1 MTLRKSI
8 HESTILKNMTKH
20 IAAKHSR
27 DAERTE
33 RPLRLVALAAFLIAA
48 LASTLAYAVAPPA
61 NTQIGNQA
69 SATYTDAS
77 NTQRTATSNVVVTVV
92 QQVASFTLTTD
103 GQGKPATAGGQV
115 VFPHTL
121 TNTGN
126 GTDTFTLNV
135 ANNTSGDNFDLTTLA
150 LYADANGDGIPDNNT
165 AITSTGALASG
176 ATFKFVASGIVPG
189 SATATQTAAIAVTA
203 IGTATITPAPT
214 QTNTDTTTVTANAV
228 INVTKSMS
236 AASGAAGS
244 GPYAVTLTYTN
255 TGNSTA
261 TNLTLTDALPAGL
274 TYVAASARWSVTG
287 TGTALTDANDGA
299 QGTVPNTITYD
310 FGATVAGRMTA
321 VVAQVVPGETR
332 TLTFQVNIAAA
343 QATGAINNT
352 GSFTYDPGTG
362 TPVGPFNTNTASFS
376 VTASAGV
383 TIAGATVPS
392 AAQGTTVSFS
402 NVVTNTG
409 NGTDSFDI
417 TVANTS
423 FPAGTTFQLFK
434 SDGVTPLVD
443 TNGNSTPDT
452 GPVAASGTYTVVV
465 KATLPPGSAGVNV
478 NYTAAVTAT
487 SKTNPATSASAN
499 DVLTTVTASTVDLT
513 NTRSIAGGAGAGDG
527 LGAGPEASAI
537 LTRTV
542 NPATTTTF
550 PLFVNNT
557 SAVADTYDL
566 AASTSATFASIS
578 LPAGW
583 SVVFTDSGGTTLTNT
598 GSITAGGSKAITAT
612 VTIPAGQ
619 TPGTTDIYFRAL
631 SPTTAASDRIHDV
644 VVVNAVR
651 SLTITPN
658 NSGQIV
664 AGGVAVFSHTIT
676 NNGNVLEGDTAGSSV
691 ALALGSSLAGWSAIA
706 YYDANGN
713 GVIDAGE
720 NVVNDLS
727 FISGGAAGL
736 APGETVRIL
745 VKVTAPASATVGAT
759 DSVTLTAT
767 TTNVTYTATVPAV
780 ASATDS
786 ASVVASDLQI
796 IKEQALDANNDGTP
810 DGAYG
815 IADIISGALPGKC
828 IRYRITVRNSG
839 SAPATSV
846 RVSDSTPAFTTYFAT
861 NPAAVTGGTTPGV
874 LSGPANGAAG
884 AFVFDVGTLNPAEQA
899 VITFGVKINQ

>member
-1 MTLRKSI
+1 MHLPSDNAPRPKSPGRI
-8 HESTILKNMTKH
+8 
-20 IAAKHSR
+20 
-27 DAERTE
+27 
-33 RPLRLVALAAFLIAA
+33 VALLAAIV
-48 LASTLAYAVAPPA
+48 STLAYAVAPPA

-69 SATYTDAS
+69 SATYTDAT

-103 GQGKPATAGGQV
+103 GQSKPASPGGQIT
-115 VFPHTL
+115 FPHTL

-126 GTDTFTLNV
+126 GTDTFNLSV
-135 ANNTSGDNFDLTTLA
+135 ANNSSGDNFDLTTLA
-150 LYADANGDGIPDNNT
+150 LYADANGDGIADNST
-165 AITSTGALASG
+165 ALTSTGALASG

-189 SATATQTAAIAVTA
+189 TATATQTAAITVTA
-203 IGTATITPAPT
+203 SGTATTTPAVA

-244 GPYAVTLTYTN
+244 GPYTVTLTYTN

-261 TNLTLTDALPAGL
+261 TALTLTDALPAGL
-274 TYVAASARWSVTG
+274 TYVAASARWSITG
-287 TGTALTDANDGA
+287 GSTVLTDANDGA
-299 QGTVPNTITYD
+299 QGTAPNTITYD
-310 FGATVAGRMTA
+310 FGATVAGRVTA

-332 TLTFQVNIAAA
+332 TLTFQVNIAAGA
-343 QATGAINNT
+343 ATGAINNT

-362 TPVGPFNTNTASFS
+362 TAVGPYNTNTASFS

-383 TIAGATVPS
+383 TISGATAPS
-392 AAQGTTVSFS
+392 AVQGGTVSFN

-443 TNGNSTPDT
+443 TNGTSTPDT
-452 GPVAASGTYTVVV
+452 GAIVAGGTYTVVV

-478 NYTAAVTAT
+478 NYTAAITAM
-487 SKTNPATSASAN
+487 SKTAPATSASAN
-499 DVLTTVTASTVDLT
+499 DVLTTVTTSTVDLT
-513 NTRSIAGGAGAGDG
+513 HTRSIAGGAGAADG
-527 LGAGPEASAI
+527 LGAGAEASAI

-557 SAVADTYDL
+557 SGAADTYDL
-566 AASTSATFASIS
+566 AASTSATFATLS

-583 SVVFTDSGGTTLTNT
+583 SVVFTDSSGTTITNT
-598 GSITAGGSKAITAT
+598 GSIAAGGNKAVTAT

-619 TPGTTDIYFRAL
+619 TPGTTELYFRAL
-631 SPTTAASDRIHDV
+631 SPTTAASDRIHDAV
-644 VVVNAVR
+644 TVSAVR
-651 SLTITPN
+651 NLTVTPN
-658 NSGQIV
+658 NSAQIV
-664 AGGVAVFSHTIT
+664 AGGTAVFSHTIT
-676 NNGNVLEGDTAGSSV
+676 NNGNVLEGDSV
-691 ALALGSSLAGWSAIA
+691 ASSTALTIGHSLAGWSAVA
-706 YYDANGN
+706 YYDANNN
-713 GVIDAGE
+713 GVIDTGE
-720 NVVNDLS
+720 NVVTDLS
-727 FISGGAAGL
+727 FSSGGAAGL
-736 APGETVRIL
+736 APGESVRIL
-745 VKVTAPASATVGAT
+745 VKVTAPASTTVGAN

-767 TTNVTYTATVPAV
+767 TTNGTYTTTVPA
-780 ASATDS
+780 AATATDS
-786 ASVVASDLQI
+786 ASVVASDLTITKQ
-796 IKEQALDANNDGTP
+796 QALDANNDGTP

-815 IADIISGALPGKC
+815 IADISSGALPGRC

-839 SAPATSV
+839 NAAASAV

-861 NPAAVTGGTTPGV
+861 NPAAVTGGTTASV
-874 LSGPANGAAG
+874 LSGPVNGAAG
-884 AFVFDVGTLNPAEQA
+884 AFVFDVGTLNPGEQA
-899 VITFGVKINQ
+899 VITFGVRIDQ